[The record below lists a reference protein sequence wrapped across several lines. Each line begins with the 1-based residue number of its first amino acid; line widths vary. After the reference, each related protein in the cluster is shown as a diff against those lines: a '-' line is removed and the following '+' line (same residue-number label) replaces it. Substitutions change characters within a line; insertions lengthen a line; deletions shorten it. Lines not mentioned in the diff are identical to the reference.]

1 MENKNQFFL
10 KNNGLSRYCYGY
22 EVKNKLDELS
32 YALTDMKKRMP
43 KSSMTETA
51 TKLNEEIGIQLSQ
64 YDKAYDDKFNKL
76 KETIGKYWEVT
87 EYGGHNNEDI
97 YSTRL
102 IYPYRLIGINSTYW
116 YIEGI
121 VDDDYNSGMRSMTS
135 NVNDDFNNCQFV
147 EITKEEFI
155 RKIKAHVTDVLN
167 TRLEKIENSNEDA
180 IY

>member
-10 KNNGLSRYCYGY
+10 KNIGLSRYGY
-22 EVKNKLDELS
+22 AVKNKLAELS

-97 YSTRL
+97 YGTRL

-155 RKIKAHVTDVLN
+155 RRIKAHVTHVLN

>member
-10 KNNGLSRYCYGY
+10 KDIRLHRNSYT
-22 EVKNKLDELS
+22 VKNKMTELS
-32 YALTDMKKRMP
+32 FALTDMKEMLP
-43 KSSMTETA
+43 KSPMTETA

-87 EYGGHNNEDI
+87 KYGGNNNEVN
-97 YSTRL
+97 YGTRL
-102 IYPYRLIGINSTYW
+102 IYPYRLIGLNSTYW
-116 YIEGI
+116 YMEGI

-135 NVNDDFNNCQFV
+135 NVNDEFNNCQFV

-155 RKIKAHVTDVLN
+155 RRINAHVNDVLN

>member
-10 KNNGLSRYCYGY
+10 KDIGLHRYRYP
-22 EVKNKLDELS
+22 VKSKLTELS
-32 YALTDMKKRMP
+32 YALADMKEMLP
-43 KSSMTETA
+43 KSPMTETA

-87 EYGGHNNEDI
+87 KYCGNNNEDV
-97 YSTRL
+97 YGTRL

-135 NVNDDFNNCQFV
+135 NVNDEFNNCQFV

-155 RKIKAHVTDVLN
+155 KRINAHVNDVLN
-167 TRLEKIENSNEDA
+167 ARLEKIENSDEDA

>member
-121 VDDDYNSGMRSMTS
+121 VDDDYNSGMCSMTS
-135 NVNDDFNNCQFV
+135 NINDEFNNCQFV

-155 RKIKAHVTDVLN
+155 RRIKAHVTDVLN
-167 TRLEKIENSNEDA
+167 TRLEKIENSDEDA

>member
-10 KNNGLSRYCYGY
+10 KDIGLHRYRYP
-22 EVKNKLDELS
+22 VKSKLTELS
-32 YALTDMKKRMP
+32 YALADMKEMLP
-43 KSSMTETA
+43 KSPMTETA

-64 YDKAYDDKFNKL
+64 YDKAYDDMFNKL
-76 KETIGKYWEVT
+76 KETIGNYWEVT
-87 EYGGHNNEDI
+87 KYGGNNNEDV
-97 YSTRL
+97 YYTRL

-135 NVNDDFNNCQFV
+135 DVNDVFNNCQFV

-155 RKIKAHVTDVLN
+155 KRINAHVNDVLN
-167 TRLEKIENSNEDA
+167 TRLEKIENSDEDA
-180 IY
+180 VY

>member
-10 KNNGLSRYCYGY
+10 KDIGLHRYRYP
-22 EVKNKLDELS
+22 VKSKLTELS
-32 YALTDMKKRMP
+32 YALADMKEMLP
-43 KSSMTETA
+43 KSPMTETA

-87 EYGGHNNEDI
+87 KYDGNNNEDN
-97 YSTRL
+97 YGTRL

-135 NVNDDFNNCQFV
+135 NVNDEFNNCQFV

-155 RKIKAHVTDVLN
+155 KRINAHVTDVLN
-167 TRLEKIENSNEDA
+167 TRLEKIENSDEDA

>member
-43 KSSMTETA
+43 KSPMTETA
-51 TKLNEEIGIQLSQ
+51 TKLNEEIGIRLSQ

>member
-10 KNNGLSRYCYGY
+10 KDIRLHRNRYP
-22 EVKNKLDELS
+22 VKNMLTELS
-32 YALTDMKKRMP
+32 YALTDMKEMLP
-43 KSSMTETA
+43 KSPMTEAA
-51 TKLNEEIGIQLSQ
+51 TKLNEEIGVQLSQ
-64 YDKAYDDKFNKL
+64 YDKAYNDKFNKL

-87 EYGGHNNEDI
+87 KYGGNNNEDN
-97 YSTRL
+97 YGTRL

-135 NVNDDFNNCQFV
+135 NVNDELFNNCQFV

-155 RKIKAHVTDVLN
+155 RRIKAHVTDVLN
-167 TRLEKIENSNEDA
+167 TRLEKIENSDEDA

>member
-1 MENKNQFFL
+1 MENKNKFFL
-10 KNNGLSRYCYGY
+10 KDIGLHRYRYP
-22 EVKNKLDELS
+22 VKSKLTELS
-32 YALTDMKKRMP
+32 YALTDMKEMLP
-43 KSSMTETA
+43 KSPMTEAA
-51 TKLNEEIGIQLSQ
+51 TKLNEEIGVQLSQ

-87 EYGGHNNEDI
+87 KYGGNNNEDN
-97 YSTRL
+97 YGTRL

-121 VDDDYNSGMRSMTS
+121 VEDDYNSGMRSMTS
-135 NVNDDFNNCQFV
+135 NVNNEFNNCQFV

-155 RKIKAHVTDVLN
+155 RRIKAHITDVLN
-167 TRLEKIENSNEDA
+167 TRLEKIENSDEDA

>member
-10 KNNGLSRYCYGY
+10 KDIGLHRYRYP
-22 EVKNKLDELS
+22 VKSKLTELS
-32 YALTDMKKRMP
+32 YALADMKEMLP
-43 KSSMTETA
+43 KSPMAETA

-87 EYGGHNNEDI
+87 KYGGNNNEDV
-97 YSTRL
+97 YGTRL

-135 NVNDDFNNCQFV
+135 NVNDEFNNCQFV

-155 RKIKAHVTDVLN
+155 KRINAHVNDVLN
-167 TRLEKIENSNEDA
+167 ARLEKIENSDEDA

>member
-1 MENKNQFFL
+1 MLIF
-10 KNNGLSRYCYGY
+10 
-22 EVKNKLDELS
+22 
-32 YALTDMKKRMP
+32 AP
-43 KSSMTETA
+43 KSQYIEIMTQQ
-51 TKLNEEIGIQLSQ
+51 EIGVQLSQ

-87 EYGGHNNEDI
+87 KYGGNNNEDV
-97 YSTRL
+97 YYTRL

-135 NVNDDFNNCQFV
+135 NVNDEFNNCQFV

-155 RKIKAHVTDVLN
+155 KRINAHVTDVLN
-167 TRLEKIENSNEDA
+167 TRLEKIENSDEDA